1 MSVVEKILQEDNS
14 RFVIFPIQHD
24 DIWQAY
30 KKAQASF
37 WTAEEIDLSDDLKD
51 WNNKLNDNERHYIKN
66 ILAFFAA
73 SDGLVNENLCVNF
86 MSEVQYAEA
95 RCYYGF
101 QLMMENIHGET
112 YSLLIDTYIKD
123 KEEKEHL
130 FNALETIPSVKK
142 KGEWAMKWINSESF
156 VERLIAFAVVEGIF
170 FSSSFASIF
179 YMKKRGLL
187 PGLSFANEL
196 ISNDE
201 NSHKDF
207 ACLLYNNH
215 VENKLSQ
222 ERIYEIIE
230 DAIAIEKDFVSDS
243 LPVSLIGMNSGQ
255 MCQYLEYVAD
265 DLLVTLGCKKLYNA
279 TNPFDFMELIAVDKK
294 NNFFENRNSQY
305 TKAGITTGSATS
317 AFNVDDDF

>member
-1 MSVVEKILQEDNS
+1 MTQEKILQSDNN

-30 KKAQASF
+30 KKAKASF

-51 WNNKLNDNERHYIKN
+51 WNEKLTDNERHYIKN

-95 RCYYGF
+95 RWYYGF

-123 KEEKEHL
+123 KQEKEHL

-215 VENKLSQ
+215 IVDKLPQS
-222 ERIYEIIE
+222 RIYEIIQ

-243 LPVSLIGMNSGQ
+243 LPVSLIGMNCGQ

-305 TKAGITTGSATS
+305 TKAGITTGDAAS
-317 AFNVDDDF
+317 AFDVDDDF

>member
-1 MSVVEKILQEDNS
+1 MTQEKILQSDNS

-30 KKAQASF
+30 KKAKASF

-51 WNNKLNDNERHYIKN
+51 WNEKLTDNERHYVKN

-123 KEEKEHL
+123 KQEKEYL

-215 VENKLSQ
+215 IEDKLPQS
-222 ERIYEIIE
+222 RIYEIIQ

-243 LPVSLIGMNSGQ
+243 LPVSLIGMNCGQ

-265 DLLVTLGCKKLYNA
+265 DLLVTLGCKKLYNSS
-279 TNPFDFMELIAVDKK
+279 NPFDFMELIAVDKK

-305 TKAGITTGSATS
+305 TKAGITTGSAAS
-317 AFNVDDDF
+317 AFDVDDDF

>member
-1 MSVVEKILQEDNS
+1 MTQEKILQSDNN

-30 KKAQASF
+30 KKAKASF

-51 WNNKLNDNERHYIKN
+51 WNEKLTDNERHYVKN

-123 KEEKEHL
+123 KQEKEHL

-215 VENKLSQ
+215 IVDKLPQS
-222 ERIYEIIE
+222 RIYEIIQ

-243 LPVSLIGMNSGQ
+243 LPVSLIGMNCGQ

-305 TKAGITTGSATS
+305 TKAGITTGDAAS
-317 AFNVDDDF
+317 AFDVDDDF